1 MSGVF
6 ISYRRS
12 DSRGTAGRVYDTLAD
27 RFGSDRVFR
36 DLDALE
42 PGAVYEGAI
51 ERFIS
56 SCDVV
61 VAVIGNQWLEVRDE
75 TGRRRI
81 DDPADLVRRE
91 LEAAL
96 DQGKLV
102 IPLLV
107 EDATMPP
114 PGALPGG
121 LAALAGRNALMISDT
136 RWDYDLGRLAEV
148 LQRKLE
154 PGATRPAGAAPPPA
168 ARAGREPSDT
178 RSDPSGAGGRRR
190 TIGLVLGA
198 VVAAAV
204 LVLAVAGGGGDDDG
218 SAERSTDESGE
229 TELASEAPAQEIGL
243 SPDAGPPGTEVRVA
257 GTGFE
262 AGDTVSV
269 TLDGQ
274 AVDEVTADDAGD
286 FEATFAVPD
295 EFAAGGHEVVA
306 ESDSGGWAS
315 YTFEVT

>member
-42 PGAVYEGAI
+42 PGAIYEGAI

-56 SCDVV
+56 SCDAV

-148 LQRKLE
+148 LQRTLE
-154 PGATRPAGAAPPPA
+154 PDATRPAGAAAPPPA
-168 ARAGREPSDT
+168 ARADREPSAT
-178 RSDPSGAGGRRR
+178 RSGPSGAGGRRR

-204 LVLAVAGGGGDDDG
+204 LILAVGGGGDDDG
-218 SAERSTDESGE
+218 SADGPTDESGS
-229 TELASEAPAQEIGL
+229 TELASDAPAAEIDL
-243 SPDAGPPGTEVRVA
+243 SPDAGPPGTEVTVT

-262 AGDTVSV
+262 AGETVSV
-269 TLDGQ
+269 TLEGQ

-295 EFAAGGHEVVA
+295 EFEAGGYEVVA
-306 ESDSGGWAS
+306 ESDSGSWAS
-315 YTFEVT
+315 YPFEVT